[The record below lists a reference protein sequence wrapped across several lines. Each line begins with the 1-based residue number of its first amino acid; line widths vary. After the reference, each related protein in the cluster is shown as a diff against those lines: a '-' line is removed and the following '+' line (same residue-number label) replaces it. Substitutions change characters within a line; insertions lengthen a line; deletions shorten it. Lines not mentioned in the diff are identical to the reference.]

1 MNNTIEFRKP
11 IDEEYRIEAA
21 RLLREWAEKK
31 SVSMN
36 PAVIDDNTVKA
47 LFRKVEAPVKK
58 ALYYYAKR
66 RRMLELTRI
75 VPNHAI
81 EGLLRRQTHDIEY
94 YDIPREFLNITS
106 LVPEWEDIIAR
117 ALRQ

>member
-1 MNNTIEFRKP
+1 MNNTIEIRKP

-58 ALYYYAKR
+58 ALYYYTKR

-81 EGLLRRQTHDIEY
+81 ESLLLRRTREVEY
-94 YDIPREFLNITS
+94 YDMPREFLNITS
-106 LVPEWEDIIAR
+106 LVPDWKEIIAG